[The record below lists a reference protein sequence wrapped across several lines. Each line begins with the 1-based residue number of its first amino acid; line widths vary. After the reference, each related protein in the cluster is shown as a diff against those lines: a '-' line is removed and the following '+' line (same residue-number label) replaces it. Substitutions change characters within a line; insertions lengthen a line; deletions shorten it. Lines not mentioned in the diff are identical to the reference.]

1 VTEDIVPAFKRRSVL
16 LVVAMSA
23 SIFLIASGVA
33 AAAHFDSTHRSVML
47 RGVTVGG
54 VPIGGM
60 SFAQA
65 RARLL
70 TQYQETLNAPITLT
84 AGGKTFNTTP
94 KELGAKTN
102 VLDGLKQL
110 TELHQGMPF
119 FKRLWYRLLGKPVN
133 RVIPVTMTIDEPR
146 MKAFID
152 RVASEAKHSPSDAS
166 ITLNDDGISITDDQP
181 GFTLDKDRSLAVLRT
196 GLLAGSVSISLVGDS
211 IVAKLHKPSI
221 TDVLVVKIGENKLYH
236 YKGTNLIKVYSVA
249 PGMAAYPTPLGLFH
263 VTGKSYKPTWVNP
276 AKYPG
281 GWGFNLPD
289 KIPPG
294 PGNPLGTRALS
305 LSASGILIHGT
316 YSAYSIGYNASH
328 GCIRMRIP
336 DSEELFGQV
345 TVGTPVLIVSAG
357 PLRPLPSRLTR
368 PTPTLESLIESHATQ
383 TIPPSPAPAPSP
395 IPTST
400 ATPEPTPTQSTSG
413 PLG

>member
-1 VTEDIVPAFKRRSVL
+1 
-16 LVVAMSA
+16 
-23 SIFLIASGVA
+23 
-33 AAAHFDSTHRSVML
+33 ML

-54 VPIGGM
+54 MPIGGM
-60 SFAQA
+60 SFEQA

-70 TQYQETLNAPITLT
+70 DQYQGALNAPITVT
-84 AGGKTFNTTP
+84 AGSKVFDTTP

-102 VLDGLKQL
+102 VLEGLRQL
-110 TELHQGMPF
+110 TELHQGMPLMR
-119 FKRLWYRLLGKPVN
+119 RLWYRLLGKPIN
-133 RVIPVTMTIDEPR
+133 RVIPVTVTIDENR

-152 RVASEAKHSPSDAS
+152 RAASAAKSLPHDAS
-166 ITLNDDGISITDDQP
+166 VSLAGDGISITEDQP
-181 GFTLDKDRSLAVLRT
+181 GFTLDKEKSLAVLQR
-196 GLLAGSVSISLVGDS
+196 GVLAGAVSVSLVGET
-211 IVAKLHKPSI
+211 VAAKLRKPAV

-236 YKGTNLIKVYSVA
+236 YKGTDLIKVYNVA
-249 PGMAAYPTPLGLFH
+249 PGMAAYPTPLGQFRI
-263 VTGKSYKPTWVNP
+263 TGKSYLPTWVNP

-368 PTPTLESLIESHATQ
+368 PTPTIESLIESHGAQ
-383 TIPPSPAPAPSP
+383 AVPPSPSP
-395 IPTST
+395 TPTPTST
-400 ATPEPTPTQSTSG
+400 VTATPTPTPTSTQTTPG